1 MGSGAFIMSEYIGVP
16 YSTIAVCA
24 IIPAVL
30 YYVTVFLQVYF
41 EARRT
46 NLAGI
51 PAKEIRS
58 ARQVIREGGH
68 LSIPLIMIL
77 VLMLSGYSPMKAGV
91 YGVLSVVLVT
101 AIKKNTRMDLKKIV
115 RAMVNAGRSIV
126 PVSSACACAGIII
139 GIVRFTGIGLKF
151 SSAVLSISNGNLM
164 VGLTLCMCA
173 SLILGMGLPTAAA
186 YVIQAALTAPALV
199 TLGLQPIQAHLF
211 IFYFSCIAVITPPVA
226 LAAYA
231 AAPIAGGNA
240 IKVGVKAFRLGLAS
254 FIVPYMFGFGPGL
267 LLLGSI
273 GDIALT
279 LASALIGIVLFSA
292 ALSGWAGGRINTPC
306 RVLFFL
312 SAVLLMMQ
320 GGITDLL
327 GAGIAAAGILIH
339 MRHVSGLRLQQAE

>member
-1 MGSGAFIMSEYIGVP
+1 MSEYIGVP